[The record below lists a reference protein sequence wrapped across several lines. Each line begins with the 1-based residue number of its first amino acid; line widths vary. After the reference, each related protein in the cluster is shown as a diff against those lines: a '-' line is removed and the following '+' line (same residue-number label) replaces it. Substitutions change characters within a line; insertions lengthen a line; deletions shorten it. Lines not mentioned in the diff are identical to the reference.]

1 MPRARKTQSANRKR
15 TTTRRKTTSR
25 QRTARTRTPRTARKT
40 QAASGTTTT
49 TRRKTTS
56 RQRTARTGAPRT
68 TYVAAALDETAAN
81 LKKVDHVVV
90 LMLENRSF
98 DHMLGY
104 LSLEDGR
111 SDIDGLKRGMSNS
124 HAGKKYGVHHLQRTA
139 LTKPEDPC
147 HGGACITEQIA
158 NGMSGFVKNFVK
170 SRPKAP
176 HAGLVM
182 GYYNGADLPVYDHL
196 AREFAVC
203 DRWLSSVPGATWP
216 NRLYAVAGRA
226 DGSKDPKKVPVY
238 DLPSFARHLDSS
250 KVSWRWYTHDVA
262 TLRFSDGN
270 YALGNFSNFAYF
282 DRRSI
287 LAPRNFLDDAEKG
300 KLPAVSWIDP
310 NFIDVSFIGP
320 SGSND
325 DHPPSDVLAGQEL
338 VLKAYNAVVQSPN
351 WGRTV
356 LIITYDEHGGFY
368 DHVTPLAAQDDKPA
382 FRSYGVRVPALIVSP
397 WTERGS
403 VSSVVYD
410 HTSIIKSIL
419 LRFCQR
425 SNGQIPDMGA
435 RVNHANHI
443 GPTLGLAT
451 ARKPPSLTARRHAID
466 HITSWRSQ
474 VFRDRIEMKATAGPT
489 DPSDLSDLQ
498 QQVLAAKSELRAR
511 GLPEGQP

>member
-1 MPRARKTQSANRKR
+1 MPRARKTRATSRKS
-15 TTTRRKTTSR
+15 TATPRKTTTR
-25 QRTARTRTPRTARKT
+25 QRTARAR
-40 QAASGTTTT
+40 
-49 TRRKTTS
+49 
-56 RQRTARTGAPRT
+56 APRT

-81 LKKVDHVVV
+81 LKRIEHIVV

-104 LSLEDGR
+104 LSLQDGR
-111 SDIDGLKRGMSNS
+111 DDIDGLKPGMSNS
-124 HAGKKYGVHHLQRTA
+124 NAGKKYGIHHLQRTA

-147 HGGACITEQIA
+147 HGGACIAEQIA

-170 SRPKAP
+170 SRPQAP
-176 HAGLVM
+176 YPALPM
-182 GYYNGADLPVYDHL
+182 GYYNGTDLSVYDHL

-203 DRWLSSVPGATWP
+203 DRWFASVPGATWP

-226 DGSKDPKKVPVY
+226 DGSKDPKKVPIY
-238 DLPSFARHLDSS
+238 DLPSFVRHLDTNN
-250 KVSWRWYTHDVA
+250 VSWRWYTHDVA

-270 YALGNFSNFAYF
+270 YALGHFSNFAYF

-287 LAPRNFLDDAEKG
+287 VAPRNFLDDAKDG

-338 VLKAYNAVVQSPN
+338 VLKTYNAVVQSPN
-351 WGRTV
+351 WNRTA
-356 LIITYDEHGGFY
+356 LIVTYDEHGGFY

-403 VSSVVYD
+403 VSNVVYD
-410 HTSIIKSIL
+410 HTSIIKTIL

-425 SNGQIPDMGA
+425 TNGQIPDMGA

-443 GPTLGLAT
+443 GATLSLGT
-451 ARKPPSLTARRHAID
+451 ARKPPSLAARRHAID

-474 VFRDRIEMKATAGPT
+474 VFRDRILAKPT
-489 DPSDLSDLQ
+489 TSPADPSDLSDLQ
-498 QQVLAAKSELRAR
+498 REVLAAKAELRAR